1 MLVWKLFMAQPGL
14 TGCVFGFV
22 GRATPLHLAAREG
35 HKGVITA
42 LLQVAAGAD
51 ESVTD
56 AYGYE

>member
-1 MLVWKLFMAQPGL
+1 LLVWKLCMAQPGL

-42 LLQVAAGAD
+42 LLAAGAD